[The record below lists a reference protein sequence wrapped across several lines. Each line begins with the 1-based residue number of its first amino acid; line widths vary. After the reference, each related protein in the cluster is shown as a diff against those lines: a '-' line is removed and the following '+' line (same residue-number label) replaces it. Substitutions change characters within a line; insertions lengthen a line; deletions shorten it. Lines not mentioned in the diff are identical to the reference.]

1 MAKMT
6 NTGIEV
12 MEAELQR
19 IEKGL
24 RGRAMEAMLNA
35 GAEVLIGSWKDEI
48 RESHRKT
55 STRDIMASA
64 VDKTS
69 IRYTDG
75 GASIEVYPMGNDTG
89 HRITNASKAFIL
101 HHGRQ
106 ATRKGTKEIKG
117 DKFVTRAERRKKAE
131 VMAAMQDA
139 MNEFIGGKE

>member
-1 MAKMT
+1 MARMT

-12 MEAELQR
+12 LEAELQR

-24 RGRAMEAMLNA
+24 RGKATEAMLNA
-35 GAEVLIGSWKDEI
+35 GAEVLIGAWQDEI

-55 STRDIMASA
+55 STRDLMASS
-64 VDKTS
+64 VNKTE
-69 IRYTDG
+69 IRYTGD

-89 HRITNASKAFIL
+89 HRITNAAKAFIL

-117 DKFVTRAERRKKAE
+117 DKFVTKAERRKKAE
-131 VMAAMQDA
+131 VMAAMQNA